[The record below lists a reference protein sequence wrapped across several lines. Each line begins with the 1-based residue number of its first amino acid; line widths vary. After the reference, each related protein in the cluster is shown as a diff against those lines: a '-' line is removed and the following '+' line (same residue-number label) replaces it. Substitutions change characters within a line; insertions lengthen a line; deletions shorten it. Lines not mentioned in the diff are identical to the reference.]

1 MDHEKLA
8 ERLRTVHAI
17 NVTPFREYRGVD
29 YDLLERNIEFL
40 IASGLGVIVPCGNT
54 GEFYALSAEERRR
67 LRGSSS
73 SASAAGRRYWQ
84 G

>member
-17 NVTPFREYRGVD
+17 NVTPFREDRGVD

-54 GEFYALSAEERRR
+54 GEF
-67 LRGSSS
+67 
-73 SASAAGRRYWQ
+73 
-84 G
+84 